1 MTKEEQLRNLK
12 SHVEFLELCVLEF
25 TATIYSKMEQR
36 KRVLTSLGE
45 VITEIEKLE
54 RVGQTSI
61 LYCRKCRMPRG

>member
-12 SHVEFLELCVLEF
+12 SHVDFLESRVLGV
-25 TATIYSKMEQR
+25 TASIYSKMEQR

-54 RVGQTSI
+54 NELKETPKVV
-61 LYCRKCRMPRG
+61 Y